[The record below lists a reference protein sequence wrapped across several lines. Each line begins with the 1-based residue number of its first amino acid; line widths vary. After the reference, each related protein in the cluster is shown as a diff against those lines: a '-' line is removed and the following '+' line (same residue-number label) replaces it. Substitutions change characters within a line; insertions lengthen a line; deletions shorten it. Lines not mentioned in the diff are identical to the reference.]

1 MIIEQNIRGERVTL
15 SQFYEKDVSKEYLS
29 WLSHKEINRFLEVR
43 FTEYTEA
50 LAREYVKSC
59 KNSRNTYFLKILSEK
74 DDFIGTCTITYN
86 ENHRTAELGL
96 MLGDKAFHNKGIGTE
111 VIGLLTQFCCSNLSS
126 RKVTAGLYVP
136 NVGSLRA
143 FLKNGFS
150 IESILESEV
159 LLEGK
164 PVDVYRL
171 SYFCK

>member
-1 MIIEQNIRGERVTL
+1 MIIEQDIRGEMVIL
-15 SQFYEKDVSKEYLS
+15 SQYFEGDVSKEYLS
-29 WLSHKEINRFLEVR
+29 WLSDKEINRFLEAR
-43 FTEYTEA
+43 FTEYSEA
-50 LAREYVKSC
+50 LAKEYVNSCIKS
-59 KNSRNTYFLKILSEK
+59 SNTYFLRIVSKK

-86 ENHRTAELGL
+86 ENHRTAEIGL

-111 VIGLLTQFCCSNLSS
+111 VIGLLTRFCCSNLGS

-150 IESILESEV
+150 IESRLGSQV

-171 SYFCK
+171 SYFC